1 MAEANTNRS
10 PVLSTVSRYGDL
22 AIALAAVT
30 VVGMMVIPLPQW
42 LLDVLLSLNVAL
54 ALTVLLVSV
63 YVEEP
68 LQFAA
73 FPSLLLLV
81 TLFRLGL
88 NISATRLILLNGE
101 AGAVIAAFG
110 AFVVGGNLV
119 VGVVVFIVLI
129 VIQFI
134 VITNGAGRVAE
145 VAARFTLDAM
155 PGKQMAID
163 ADLNAGVIDEAE
175 ARRRRQRV
183 AQEADFYGAMDGAS
197 KFVRGDAIAAILIVV
212 VNVVGGF
219 VIGLAQRGMPFDQA
233 LNTYALLTVGEGIVT
248 QIPALLISTAAGL
261 MVTKSSSDIH
271 LGVQLAGQM
280 LSYPRALAVTS
291 AVLAALGVVPG
302 LPKLPFFLASAGVA
316 ALAYAVNQTKKLPPP
331 PPPPQPKPPENML
344 EHVGVDALEVEV
356 GYALIS
362 LADPKQGG
370 DLLERITAARRQV
383 AVELGLIVPPVRVRD
398 NMQLPPNDYVI
409 RLRGSLVARGT
420 LYPGQYLAMN
430 PGTATSTLPGQ
441 PTTEPAFGLPALWIP
456 SSSRDTAVSSG
467 YTVVDAM
474 TVLITHLSEV
484 FRKHAPE
491 LLSRQ
496 DVQTLL
502 DRVKVQSPALVD
514 GVVPDQITLGEVH
527 RVLRLLLKER
537 VSIKD
542 MPTILEALSDAS
554 ALTRDPVMLAEHVR
568 SALARHITEQHREAD
583 GKLYVVVVDPRVER
597 AILDRVRTTDA
608 GAVAAPDPHFVQR
621 LASEAGRLL
630 EESAALGRE
639 AVILCSPR
647 VRPFL
652 RSLLERPLPRSAVLS
667 HNEVADDAQIEV
679 VATLRIDVPEDT
691 AVAASGEKQ

>member
-1 MAEANTNRS
+1 VAEANAQQKS
-10 PVLSTVSRYGDL
+10 AVLGTVSRYSDL

-30 VVGMMVIPLPQW
+30 VVGMMIIPLPQW

-63 YVEEP
+63 YVQEP
-68 LQFAA
+68 LEFAA

-119 VGVVVFIVLI
+119 VGVVVFVVLI

-163 ADLNAGVIDEAE
+163 ADLNAGLIDEAE

-183 AQEADFYGAMDGAS
+183 AKEADFYGAMDGAS

-261 MVTKSSSDIH
+261 MVTKSSSDTH

-291 AVLAALGVVPG
+291 GVLAALGVVPG
-302 LPKLPFFLASAGVA
+302 LPKLPFFLAAAGVA
-316 ALAYAVNQTKKLPPP
+316 SLAYAVNQTRKVPPP
-331 PPPPQPKPPENML
+331 PPPPQPKAPENML

-356 GYALIS
+356 GYGLIS

-383 AVELGLIVPPVRVRD
+383 AIELGLIVPPVRVRD

-409 RLRGSLVARGT
+409 RLRGSVVARGT

-430 PGTATSTLPGQ
+430 PGTATATLPGQ

-456 SSSRDTAVSSG
+456 ASSRDSAASSG

-474 TVLITHLSEV
+474 TVLVTHLSEV
-484 FRKHAPE
+484 FRKHASE
-491 LLSRQ
+491 ILSRQ
-496 DVQTLL
+496 DVQVLL

-527 RVLRLLLKER
+527 RVLRMLLRER
-537 VSIKD
+537 VPIKD

-554 ALTRDPVMLAEHVR
+554 ALTRDPVMLTEHVR

-597 AILDRVRTTDA
+597 AILDRVRTTEA

-621 LASEAGRLL
+621 LATEAGRML
-630 EESAALGRE
+630 EDSAALGRE

-667 HNEVADDAQIEV
+667 HNDIADDAQIEV
-679 VATLRIDVPEDT
+679 VGTLRVDVPEET
-691 AVAASGEKQ
+691 ATATGDRQ

>member
-1 MAEANTNRS
+1 VAEANAQQKS
-10 PVLSTVSRYGDL
+10 AVLGTVSRYSDL

-30 VVGMMVIPLPQW
+30 VVGMMIIPLPQW

-63 YVEEP
+63 YVQEP
-68 LQFAA
+68 LEFAA

-119 VGVVVFIVLI
+119 VGVVVFVVLI

-163 ADLNAGVIDEAE
+163 ADLNAGLIDEAE

-183 AQEADFYGAMDGAS
+183 AKEADFYGAMDGAS

-261 MVTKSSSDIH
+261 MVTKSSSDTH

-291 AVLAALGVVPG
+291 GVLAALGVVPG
-302 LPKLPFFLASAGVA
+302 LPKLPFFLAAAGVA
-316 ALAYAVNQTKKLPPP
+316 SLAYAVNQTRKVPPP
-331 PPPPQPKPPENML
+331 PPPPQPKAPENML

-356 GYALIS
+356 GYGLIS

-383 AVELGLIVPPVRVRD
+383 AIELGLIVPPVRVRD

-409 RLRGSLVARGT
+409 RLRGSVVARGT

-430 PGTATSTLPGQ
+430 PGTATATLPGQ

-456 SSSRDTAVSSG
+456 ASSRDSAASSG

-474 TVLITHLSEV
+474 TVLVTHLSEV
-484 FRKHAPE
+484 FRKHASE
-491 LLSRQ
+491 ILSRQ
-496 DVQTLL
+496 DVQVLL

-527 RVLRLLLKER
+527 RVLRMLLRER
-537 VSIKD
+537 VPIKD

-554 ALTRDPVMLAEHVR
+554 ALTRDPVMLTEHVR

-597 AILDRVRTTDA
+597 AILDRVRTTEA

-621 LASEAGRLL
+621 LATEAGRML
-630 EESAALGRE
+630 EDSAALGRE

-667 HNEVADDAQIEV
+667 HNDIADDAQIEV
-679 VATLRIDVPEDT
+679 VGTLRVDVPEET
-691 AVAASGEKQ
+691 AAATGDRQ